1 LASKREPLVDH
12 STRGEKADEAAG
24 TVASETY
31 LCPRVML
38 SQPIERGFDVID
50 GCGGRRLRGAS
61 VINGEYI
68 DLPLNGQTSARSI
81 VRLEVSKNEPAAVNI
96 DDKWC
101 ADNPDG
107 IQPARAL
114 QGCSDDEIRDRS
126 NFRAFRPES
135 GSTQSFNGKR
145 SIGFPSD
152 LANPPFQLS
161 VRDHTFHP
169 RTANN
174 M

>member
-1 LASKREPLVDH
+1 MTSKREPLVEH
-12 STRGEKADEAAG
+12 STCGEKTDEAAG

-38 SQPIERGFDVID
+38 NQPVKRRFDVIN
-50 GCGGRRLRGAS
+50 GRGGRRLRGAS
-61 VINGEYI
+61 VINGENI

-81 VRLEVSKNEPAAVNI
+81 VRLKVSKNEPAAVNI

-101 ADNPDG
+101 ADYPDG

-114 QGCSDDEIRDRS
+114 QGCSDDKIRDRS

-145 SIGFPSD
+145 SIGFPSN
-152 LANPPFQLS
+152 LANPQFQLS
-161 VRDHTFHP
+161 VRDHTIHP
-169 RTANN
+169 RTINN